1 MFDDLSAQP
10 IEPPR
15 LLSLAALLG
24 AITTRILP
32 DNLEGSLLIVMPS
45 GEMQRFG
52 QFSPSHGPEPV
63 LTIHRPYALLWK
75 ALRRGSLGFAEAY
88 VEADIS
94 CSDLLGIFLFYQRNE
109 QSLIDAGARWFKVRT
124 GDVQA
129 HAKRHNSRE
138 NSRENISE
146 HYDLGNEFFRR
157 WLDPSMLYSSA
168 LYGPKAT
175 TLEDAQMAKL
185 DLILDRMSPKEGAK
199 ILEIGCGWGAL
210 ARHATERCN
219 AHVTGITLS
228 HEQLAW
234 AEAENKAQGQSNAFR
249 LQDYRDTEGTFDHI
263 MSVEMIEAV
272 GQDYWPSYFETLNA
286 RLKPGGTALI
296 QAITIDE
303 KSFPNYSR
311 TADFIQRYIF
321 PGGLLPTK
329 TTILEEGA
337 RNGLT
342 LETTDTFALSYAETL
357 REWLNRFEAAWP
369 EIKTLGF
376 DDRFRRIWRY
386 YLEYCEAGFR
396 EGMID
401 VGVYRLR
408 KAT

>member
-1 MFDDLSAQP
+1 
-10 IEPPR
+10 
-15 LLSLAALLG
+15 
-24 AITTRILP
+24 
-32 DNLEGSLLIVMPS
+32 
-45 GEMQRFG
+45 
-52 QFSPSHGPEPV
+52 
-63 LTIHRPYALLWK
+63 
-75 ALRRGSLGFAEAY
+75 
-88 VEADIS
+88 
-94 CSDLLGIFLFYQRNE
+94 
-109 QSLIDAGARWFKVRT
+109 
-124 GDVQA
+124 
-129 HAKRHNSRE
+129 
-138 NSRENISE
+138 
-146 HYDLGNEFFRR
+146 
-157 WLDPSMLYSSA
+157 
-168 LYGPKAT
+168 
-175 TLEDAQMAKL
+175 
-185 DLILDRMSPKEGAK
+185 
-199 ILEIGCGWGAL
+199 
-210 ARHATERCN
+210 
-219 AHVTGITLS
+219 
-228 HEQLAW
+228 
-234 AEAENKAQGQSNAFR
+234 
-249 LQDYRDTEGTFDHI
+249 